1 MLGIY
6 KELGFESISVK
17 SPKLNWSSKLS
28 FSFLLALVQLHV
40 QAKHRKAKGRGENK
54 FLCAWPSWLLWPYRA
69 DTPESIKLFIWCF
82 MWLHHIL
89 YSTVILNK
97 QSLRASLFL
106 SLQISFGL
114 YSLLLLLRFDLLL
127 SFQQIFLNCFIL
139 FSPHKPSRQL
149 TVAAAVHISNNL
161 KVYLF
166 TDLLFIY
173 GLFFTVILKLYL
185 QRRAER
191 NNLNFRSHIF
201 KTSNKKQ
208 HFSYLKVYF
217 FYYLFK
223 RK

>member
-1 MLGIY
+1 M
-6 KELGFESISVK
+6 V
-17 SPKLNWSSKLS
+17 
-28 FSFLLALVQLHV
+28 LHV
-40 QAKHRKAKGRGENK
+40 AASH
-54 FLCAWPSWLLWPYRA
+54 
-69 DTPESIKLFIWCF
+69 SIFSCHSKQ
-82 MWLHHIL
+82 
-89 YSTVILNK
+89 TV
-97 QSLRASLFL
+97 SSLFL

-114 YSLLLLLRFDLLL
+114 YSLLLLLRFDLSSCCHSNKFSWIVSCSFLL
-127 SFQQIFLNCFIL
+127 FA
-139 FSPHKPSRQL
+139 PHKTSHQL
-149 TVAAAVHISNNL
+149 TVATAVHISNNL

-173 GLFFTVILKLYL
+173 GLFFTVILKHYL

-191 NNLNFRSHIF
+191 NNLNFESHIF